1 MNPETVEVRLPPPSL
16 ASAIVCCIWRHV
28 DAEDAGPVNARVQ
41 ANTYA
46 CVNLV
51 LHGRVELPAK
61 PGGVL
66 PFFFATGPF
75 TRPLPTTA
83 VGPLRSVSLV
93 IQPWL
98 LRSWFGWLPAELRDA
113 LQDLQ
118 VPAAGAVA
126 ASLHQI
132 LLAAATG
139 GPAVAERLWG
149 TLEATLDPAAREG
162 PSLGL
167 QVLLHE
173 GVTAAARALG
183 VGERQYERRFGLA
196 MGLPPRTWLRIRR
209 FESALV
215 TLAGEDSG
223 AAGLAQVAADAGY
236 ADQAHLT
243 RDFRAVTGE
252 PPARLL
258 RQLRADRPGY
268 WAFRP
273 ARVGIVQDGEEAAG

>member
-1 MNPETVEVRLPPPSL
+1 MSAETVEVRLAPPSL
-16 ASAIVCCIWRHV
+16 ANAIACCIWRQL
-28 DAEDAGPVNARVQ
+28 DTDSATPVHARVQ

-46 CVNLV
+46 CVNLL
-51 LHGRVELPAK
+51 LHGRVELAGK
-61 PGGVL
+61 PGVVL
-66 PFFFATGPF
+66 PDFFVTGPF

-118 VPAAGAVA
+118 TPPAAETAGP
-126 ASLHQI
+126 LHRA
-132 LLAAATG
+132 LLAAAA
-139 GPAVAERLWG
+139 GPAAAERLW
-149 TLEATLDPAAREG
+149 EALQALGSPATRVAPSLALPVLLREG
-162 PSLGL
+162 VAG
-167 QVLLHE
+167 
-173 GVTAAARALG
+173 AARALG
-183 VGERQYERRFGLA
+183 LGERQYERRFGQA
-196 MGLPPRTWLRIRR
+196 MGVPPRTWLRIRR
-209 FESALV
+209 LESAL
-215 TLAGEDSG
+215 LALAAED
-223 AAGLAQVAADAGY
+223 AGGTALAQLAADAGY

-243 RDFRAVTGE
+243 RAFRDSTGE

-273 ARVGIVQDGEEAAG
+273 ARVGFVQDVSEPAG